1 MMMVIVMMFTM
12 MKMIVMMKMMM
23 VLNIARN
30 LHFTRLQKKPTW
42 KLTENQGLLKL
53 ARQYGQGG
61 GREGDADAAQDDVNK
76 YNFNTNL

>member
-1 MMMVIVMMFTM
+1 MCTS
-12 MKMIVMMKMMM
+12 
-23 VLNIARN
+23 
-30 LHFTRLQKKPTW
+30 QDYKKQPCPTW

-53 ARQYGQGG
+53 ARQYRQGG